1 MKYPGGCYCR
11 KIRYEVELDNPDEA
25 RTSLCHCGNCK
36 KFTGGPFGI
45 TTKIPK
51 SSFTVTEGTDS
62 VKVHEADNGAGTLL
76 HREFCNVC
84 GSGLLEY
91 GVSSSFL
98 FYFLLSVHCS
108 EAAGK

>member
-1 MKYPGGCYCR
+1 M
-11 KIRYEVELDNPDEA
+11 IQ
-25 RTSLCHCGNCK
+25 

-51 SSFTVTEGTDS
+51 SSWSVKSGQEF

-76 HREFCNVC
+76 HREFCSEC

-91 GVSSSFL
+91 GVSGCLCSDPT
-98 FYFLLSVHCS
+98 SV
-108 EAAGK
+108 